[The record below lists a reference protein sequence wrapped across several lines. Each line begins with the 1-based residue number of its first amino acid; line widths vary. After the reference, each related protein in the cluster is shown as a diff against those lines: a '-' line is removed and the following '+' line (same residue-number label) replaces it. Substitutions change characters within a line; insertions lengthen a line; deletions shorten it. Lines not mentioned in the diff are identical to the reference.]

1 MKGAVSFAFEVI
13 EMQQTIM
20 AQEREITRL
29 LKIEKEYNS
38 LLDSS
43 LRHGDVMMR
52 NYMGLLLTPGVVEK
66 FVENSEE
73 M

>member
-13 EMQQTIM
+13 EMQQTIV

-29 LKIEKEYNS
+29 LKIEEEYKS
-38 LLDSS
+38 LLESS
-43 LRHGDVMMR
+43 LNHGNVMMG
-52 NYMGLLLTPGVVEK
+52 NYMRVLLTPGVAEK